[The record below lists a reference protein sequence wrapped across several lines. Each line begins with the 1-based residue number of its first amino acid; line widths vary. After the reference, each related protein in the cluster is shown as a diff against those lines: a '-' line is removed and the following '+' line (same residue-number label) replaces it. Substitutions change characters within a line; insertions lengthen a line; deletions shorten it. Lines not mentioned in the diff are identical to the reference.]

1 MALITC
7 PECGHTISTTAQACP
22 SCGAVQTPG
31 PVDPQSAAPI
41 APAKKA
47 AGCGR
52 FVLIGGVGFA
62 VVIVILIMIGSSPQ
76 AKEKGRERDAIA
88 LCWKEYERKSLDPG
102 TQRFI
107 ASACELMEKDF
118 RTKHGVE
125 P

>member
-22 SCGAVQTPG
+22 SCGAVQSPAHEIVAPQA
-31 PVDPQSAAPI
+31 PVAAQS
-41 APAKKA
+41 KGS
-47 AGCGR
+47 GCGT
-52 FVLIGGVGFA
+52 FLLVGGVGF
-62 VVIVILIMIGSSPQ
+62 IILVFILMMIGSSPQ

-88 LCWKEYERKSLDPG
+88 LCWKDHERKSLDPS

-107 ASACELMEKDF
+107 ASACELMEKQF
-118 RTKHGVE
+118 RAKHGVE